1 MGYRDLIREIQDAS
15 GLSSRESREV
25 LDNTVESLAALLDDE
40 EREEFA
46 SQLPS
51 ELQYVALDAEP
62 LMTTMD
68 SRPRTDLLS
77 QFVERQQVDE
87 DEARTLIGA
96 AWQAIKDAM
105 SGGEASYIR
114 SQLPGHSADLLPS

>member
-15 GLSSRESREV
+15 GLSQRESREV

-46 SQLPS
+46 SQLPG

-62 LMTTMD
+62 LD
-68 SRPRTDLLS
+68 GGVQNDLLT

-87 DEARTLIGA
+87 DEARTLIVA
-96 AWQAIKDAM
+96 AWQAIKDTLT
-105 SGGEASYIR
+105 GGEASILR
-114 SQLPGHSADLLPS
+114 SYLPSKSASLLS

>member
-15 GLSSRESREV
+15 GLSPRESREV
-25 LDNTVESLAALLDDE
+25 LDNTVESLASLLDDE

-62 LMTTMD
+62 INGH
-68 SRPRTDLLS
+68 SRTDLLS

-87 DEARTLIGA
+87 DEARTLIGT
-96 AWQAIKDAM
+96 AWQAIKDAL
-105 SGGEASYIR
+105 SGGEANYIR
-114 SQLPGHSADLLPS
+114 SQLPGRSADLLTS

>member
-15 GLSSRESREV
+15 GLSPRESREV

-46 SQLPS
+46 SQLPG

-62 LMTTMD
+62 LEEA
-68 SRPRTDLLS
+68 RPDLLT

-87 DEARTLIGA
+87 DEARTLIGT
-96 AWQAIKDAM
+96 AWQAIKDALN
-105 SGGEASYIR
+105 GGEANYIR
-114 SQLPGHSADLLPS
+114 SQLPGSSASLLS

>member
-15 GLSSRESREV
+15 GLSPRESREV

-62 LMTTMD
+62 LD
-68 SRPRTDLLS
+68 GHSHTDLMS
-77 QFVERQQVDE
+77 QFIERQQVDE

-96 AWQAIKDAM
+96 AWKAIKDALA
-105 SGGEASYIR
+105 GGEASYIR
-114 SQLPGHSADLLPS
+114 SQLSKPSADLLPS

>member
-1 MGYRDLIREIQDAS
+1 MGYRDLIKEIQDAS
-15 GLSSRESREV
+15 GLSMRESREV
-25 LDNTVESLAALLDDE
+25 LDNTVEALAALLDDE

-62 LMTTMD
+62 VA
-68 SRPRTDLLS
+68 SQPRSDLLS
-77 QFVERQQVDE
+77 QFIERQQVDE

-96 AWQAIKDAM
+96 AWRAIKDALT
-105 SGGEASYIR
+105 GGEAGNIR
-114 SQLPGHSADLLPS
+114 SQLPDKSASLLT